1 MKHVFLILVFFLT
14 FDANA
19 AAQEEGAV
27 GTVNTAGT
35 GAEAPSEPA
44 DPPPAEEK
52 KRGPYYKKVQGWL
65 WIEGFAGPT
74 AYDPD
79 TSASAK
85 SPTST

>member
-44 DPPPAEEK
+44 DPPPVLFRDRFRA
-52 KRGPYYKKVQGWL
+52 VVWH
-65 WIEGFAGPT
+65 
-74 AYDPD
+74 
-79 TSASAK
+79 S
-85 SPTST
+85 